1 MELFWHAASVGSSLL
16 SLALLAFG
24 SYGLW
29 IGGHGGYTG
38 ILPSIC
44 IFFSIG
50 LNKYL
55 ISCYFYCSLTLPP
68 SHLLLSWIYAR
79 KWPAY
84 VQGPQLSTLC
94 SFLTLVAWLVV
105 ISPIAVLLVWGSI
118 LIALLERNIIGLAVT
133 MAGVAFL
140 LSFYSIMLWWRT
152 QWQSSSML
160 SVLFLDYLAFI
171 SLED

>member
-1 MELFWHAASVGSSLL
+1 M
-16 SLALLAFG
+16 
-24 SYGLW
+24 
-29 IGGHGGYTG
+29 
-38 ILPSIC
+38 
-44 IFFSIG
+44 
-50 LNKYL
+50 
-55 ISCYFYCSLTLPP
+55 
-68 SHLLLSWIYAR
+68 
-79 KWPAY
+79 
-84 VQGPQLSTLC
+84 QGPQLSTLC

-105 ISPIAVLLVWGSI
+105 ISPIAVLLVWGGI

-160 SVLFLDYLAFI
+160 SDLCLDYLTFI

>member
-1 MELFWHAASVGSSLL
+1 
-16 SLALLAFG
+16 
-24 SYGLW
+24 
-29 IGGHGGYTG
+29 
-38 ILPSIC
+38 
-44 IFFSIG
+44 
-50 LNKYL
+50 
-55 ISCYFYCSLTLPP
+55 
-68 SHLLLSWIYAR
+68 LLLSWIYAR
-79 KWPAY
+79 KCPAY

-105 ISPIAVLLVWGSI
+105 ISPIAVLLVWGGI
-118 LIALLERNIIGLAVT
+118 LIALLERNIIGLAVIMT
-133 MAGVAFL
+133 GVAFL

>member
-1 MELFWHAASVGSSLL
+1 M
-16 SLALLAFG
+16 
-24 SYGLW
+24 
-29 IGGHGGYTG
+29 
-38 ILPSIC
+38 
-44 IFFSIG
+44 
-50 LNKYL
+50 
-55 ISCYFYCSLTLPP
+55 
-68 SHLLLSWIYAR
+68 
-79 KWPAY
+79 
-84 VQGPQLSTLC
+84 QGPQLSTLC

-105 ISPIAVLLVWGSI
+105 ISPIAVLLVWGGI

>member
-1 MELFWHAASVGSSLL
+1 
-16 SLALLAFG
+16 
-24 SYGLW
+24 
-29 IGGHGGYTG
+29 
-38 ILPSIC
+38 
-44 IFFSIG
+44 
-50 LNKYL
+50 
-55 ISCYFYCSLTLPP
+55 
-68 SHLLLSWIYAR
+68 
-79 KWPAY
+79 
-84 VQGPQLSTLC
+84 
-94 SFLTLVAWLVV
+94 LTLVAWLVV

-160 SVLFLDYLAFI
+160 SVLCLDYLAFI

>member
-1 MELFWHAASVGSSLL
+1 M
-16 SLALLAFG
+16 
-24 SYGLW
+24 
-29 IGGHGGYTG
+29 
-38 ILPSIC
+38 
-44 IFFSIG
+44 
-50 LNKYL
+50 
-55 ISCYFYCSLTLPP
+55 
-68 SHLLLSWIYAR
+68 
-79 KWPAY
+79 
-84 VQGPQLSTLC
+84 QGPQLSTLC

-152 QWQSSSML
+152 QWQCSSML